1 MNNRMTVGAGATLLA
16 MMLAAGCT
24 TTSGGGSGGA
34 PQEWD
39 GLALRDSKVVDKLY
53 ARPNVS
59 LKSYTAV
66 MLDPP
71 VVEFDKD
78 WDPNENR
85 RELSRQVTPDDMK
98 DIKEGLAKLLH
109 DGFVAELQRGNY
121 PIATA
126 PAANVLRVS
135 PAIINLYINA
145 PDTMSPGMSRT
156 YVMDAGHMTMF
167 TELRDSA
174 TGQLLARAVDTKTG
188 TDFGHLQIANSVTNS
203 AEAKNMI
210 SQWAKALRNALDRAK
225 TEIDPVPAAP

>member
-1 MNNRMTVGAGATLLA
+1 MNNRMGLGVGAVLVTALLA
-16 MMLAAGCT
+16 GCAT
-24 TTSGGGSGGA
+24 SSGGGGA
-34 PQEWD
+34 PAEWD
-39 GLALRDSKVVDKLY
+39 GLVKRDSKAVDQLY

-59 LKSYTAV
+59 LKAYTAV

-85 RELSRQVTPDDMK
+85 RELSRMITPEDMK
-98 DIKEGLAKLLH
+98 EIKDGLAQLLH
-109 DGFVAELQRGNY
+109 DGFVSELQRGNY
-121 PIATA
+121 QIVTT

-145 PDTMSPGMSRT
+145 PDTMSPGMGRT

-174 TGQLLARAVDTKTG
+174 TGQLLARAVDTKSG
-188 TDFGHLQIANSVTNS
+188 TDFGHLQIANRVTNS

-210 SQWAKALRNALDRAK
+210 SQWARALRGALDRSKA
-225 TEIDPVPAAP
+225 EIDPPVPAP